1 MGRLGPRS
9 GPAAPGPRSRSRLAS
24 PDDVVALSAVLLL
37 TSDGGYTRRAVGGVT
52 HTVVRTDVPV
62 SARTG
67 SAIIGSGRR
76 TTVSLEF
83 PVQVR
88 AEEPAERREADG
100 IPETEQ
106 DDE

>member
-37 TSDGGYTRRAVGGVT
+37 TSDGDIYPAGGGVT